1 MPARPRRGVPG
12 SGTWRGGKA
21 VILEP
26 GELGDLIILQH
37 GRRRMPLAYTHLLPA
52 TFGGKAMFN
61 VQNAMAAAGAAYCA
75 GAPAMVALGDFVDRF
90 FEDSAAWERPQRI
103 GVIATA
109 GDRRD
114 QGHDRPRAGVGQAL
128 RSDHP
133 PGGRPVPWQGAGGD
147 RGPDRAGRQGG
158 PGRGLPAQADRGRAR
173 RDRGHQSGCGVGE
186 SGDLVVVCVD
196 RAREVWDELQTLGHR
211 AQAGRTSYEDR

>member
-1 MPARPRRGVPG
+1 M
-12 SGTWRGGKA
+12 
-21 VILEP
+21 ILEP

-37 GRRRMPLAYTHLLPA
+37 GRRRMPLAYEHLLPA
-52 TFGGKAMFN
+52 TFGGKAMVN

-114 QGHDRPRAGVGQAL
+114 QDMIDLGRSARHFDRIIVREDVRFRGRVPGETAGLIV
-128 RSDHP
+128 
-133 PGGRPVPWQGAGGD
+133 QGAKEV
-147 RGPDRAGRQGG
+147 
-158 PGRGLPAQADRGRAR
+158 QAE
-173 RDRGHQSGCGVGE
+173 GCLLKQIEVVFDEIEATRVGVE
-186 SGDLVVVCVD
+186 WANPGDLVVVCVD
-196 RAREVWDELQTLGHR
+196 RAREVWDELRTLGHR
-211 AQAGRTSYEDR
+211 AQAGADEFEDR